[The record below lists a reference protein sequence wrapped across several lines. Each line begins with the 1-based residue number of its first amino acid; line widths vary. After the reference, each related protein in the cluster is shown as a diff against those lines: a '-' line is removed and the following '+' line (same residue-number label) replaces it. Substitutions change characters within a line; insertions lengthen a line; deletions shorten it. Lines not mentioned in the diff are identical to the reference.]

1 MYKYLEQRFALSEE
15 GARTF
20 VKGVFWTAWHY
31 ISLMLPLSF
40 MFLFLMEYMEKLKNP
55 NAEVHSLW
63 IYIAIAVAIFVV
75 MFGIYWL
82 SYGATYDSVYLES
95 KKRRI
100 SLAEKLRKLPL
111 AFFGKKNL
119 SDLTSTIMVDVSSL
133 EMIFSHAVPELFA
146 VIIMLIVC
154 CIGLAF
160 YNPYMTIALFWV
172 VPFAAMI
179 IVLTKKKQNA
189 AFTGTYN
196 SGRLVAEDIQEGL
209 ENVQEIKSYNEVE
222 SFLKEL
228 HAHAKAHEIAQ
239 LKGDVGPGV
248 LLNGAQIVL
257 KLGLASV
264 LIVGSYL
271 FAAGKLSTFDYL
283 VYIVCASTIFSPI
296 YLVLNNL
303 VELAFV
309 DVRIK
314 RFREMDALEV
324 QQGKTEFTPKNFD
337 IEFQNVDFFY
347 NTEKQ
352 VLKNVSFTAKQGEIT
367 ALVGPS
373 GSGKTTAAKL
383 AARFWDVNQG
393 KVLLGGE
400 DISTIEP
407 ETLLKYFSVVF
418 QDVVLFNTSIK
429 DNIRIGKRDAS
440 DEEILRAAKL
450 ANCDEFVNK
459 LPQGYDTVIGE
470 NGDTLSGGERQR
482 ISIARALLKDAPIV
496 LLDEATASLDVENES
511 KIQQSISEL
520 VQNKTVII
528 IAHRMRTI
536 ANADKVIVL
545 EKGSVA
551 EEGSPEE
558 LKAKGGLFTKM
569 LALQEVSK

>member
-271 FAAGKLSTFDYL
+271 FAAEKLSTFDYL

>member
-40 MFLFLMEYMEKLKNP
+40 TFLFLMEYMKKIQNP
-55 NAEVHSLW
+55 EAEVHELW
-63 IYIAIAVAIFVV
+63 VYIAIAVAIFVV
-75 MFGIYWL
+75 MFALYWL

-119 SDLTSTIMVDVSSL
+119 SDLTATIMADVNSL

-154 CIGLAF
+154 CVGLAF

-179 IVLTKKKQNA
+179 IVLSKKKQNA
-189 AFTGTYN
+189 AFVGTYN
-196 SGRLVAEDIQEGL
+196 SGRVVAETIQEGL

-222 SFLKEL
+222 SYLKEL
-228 HAHAKAHEIAQ
+228 HAHAKAYEMAE

-248 LLNGAQIVL
+248 FLNGAQIVL

-271 FAAGKLSTFDYL
+271 FAQGKLSTFDYL

-324 QQGKTEFTPKNFD
+324 QQGKTDFNPKNFD

-347 NTEKQ
+347 NAEKQ

>member
-40 MFLFLMEYMEKLKNP
+40 MFLFLMEYMKKIQNP
-55 NAEVHSLW
+55 DAEVHELW
-63 IYIAIAVAIFVV
+63 VYIAIAVAIFVV
-75 MFGIYWL
+75 MFVLFWL
-82 SYGATYDSVYLES
+82 SYGATYDSVYSES

-154 CIGLAF
+154 CVGLAF

-179 IVLTKKKQNA
+179 IVLSKKKQNT
-189 AFTGTYN
+189 AFMGTYN
-196 SGRLVAEDIQEGL
+196 SGRVVAEAIQEGL

-222 SFLKEL
+222 SYLKKL
-228 HAHAKAHEIAQ
+228 RSHTKAYEIAE

-248 LLNGAQIVL
+248 FLNGAQIVL

-271 FAAGKLSTFDYL
+271 FAQGKLSTFDYL

-296 YLVLNNL
+296 YLVMNNL

-324 QQGKTEFTPKNFD
+324 QQGKTDFNPKNFD

-347 NTEKQ
+347 NAEKQ

>member
-40 MFLFLMEYMEKLKNP
+40 TFLFLMEYMEKIQNP
-55 NAEVHSLW
+55 EAEVHELW
-63 IYIAIAVAIFVV
+63 VYIAIAVAIFVV
-75 MFGIYWL
+75 MFVIFWL
-82 SYGATYDSVYLES
+82 SYGATYDSVYSES

-119 SDLTSTIMVDVSSL
+119 SDLTSTIMADVNSL

-154 CIGLAF
+154 CVGLAF

-179 IVLTKKKQNA
+179 IVLSKKKQNA
-189 AFTGTYN
+189 AFVGTYN
-196 SGRLVAEDIQEGL
+196 SGRVVAEAIQEGL

-222 SFLKEL
+222 SYLKEL
-228 HAHAKAHEIAQ
+228 RSHTKAYEMAE

-248 LLNGAQIVL
+248 FLNGAQIVL

-271 FAAGKLSTFDYL
+271 FAQGKLSTFDYL

-324 QQGKTEFTPKNFD
+324 QQGKTDFNPKNFD

-347 NTEKQ
+347 NAEKQ

>member
-40 MFLFLMEYMEKLKNP
+40 TFLFLMEYMKKIQNP
-55 NAEVHSLW
+55 EAEVHELW
-63 IYIAIAVAIFVV
+63 VYIAIAVAIFVV
-75 MFGIYWL
+75 MFVLFWL

-119 SDLTSTIMVDVSSL
+119 SDLTSTIMADVNSL

-154 CIGLAF
+154 CVGLAF
-160 YNPYMTIALFWV
+160 FNPYMTIALFWV

-179 IVLTKKKQNA
+179 IVLSKKKQNA
-189 AFTGTYN
+189 AFVGTYN
-196 SGRLVAEDIQEGL
+196 SGRVVAEAIQEGL

-222 SFLKEL
+222 SYLKEL
-228 HAHAKAHEIAQ
+228 RSHTKAYEMAE
-239 LKGDVGPGV
+239 LKGDIGPGV
-248 LLNGAQIVL
+248 FLNGAQIVL

-271 FAAGKLSTFDYL
+271 FAQGKLSTFDYL

-324 QQGKTEFTPKNFD
+324 QQGKTDFNPKNFD

-347 NTEKQ
+347 NAEKQ

>member
-1 MYKYLEQRFALSEE
+1 MYKYLERRFALSEE

-40 MFLFLMEYMEKLKNP
+40 TFLFLMEYMKKIQNP
-55 NAEVHSLW
+55 EAEVHELW
-63 IYIAIAVAIFVV
+63 VYIAIAVAIFVV
-75 MFGIYWL
+75 MFVLFWL
-82 SYGATYDSVYLES
+82 SYGATYDSVYSES

-119 SDLTSTIMVDVSSL
+119 SDLTSTIMADVNSL

-154 CIGLAF
+154 CVGLAF

-179 IVLTKKKQNA
+179 IVLSKKKQNA
-189 AFTGTYN
+189 AFMGTYN
-196 SGRLVAEDIQEGL
+196 SGRVVAEAIQEGL

-222 SFLKEL
+222 SYLKEL
-228 HAHAKAHEIAQ
+228 HAHAKAYEMAE

-248 LLNGAQIVL
+248 FLNGAQIVL

-271 FAAGKLSTFDYL
+271 FAQGKLSTFDYL

-324 QQGKTEFTPKNFD
+324 QQGKTDFNPKNFD

-347 NTEKQ
+347 NAEKQ

>member
-40 MFLFLMEYMEKLKNP
+40 TFLFLMEYMKKIQNP
-55 NAEVHSLW
+55 EAEVHELW
-63 IYIAIAVAIFVV
+63 VYIAIAVAIFVV
-75 MFGIYWL
+75 MFVLFWL
-82 SYGATYDSVYLES
+82 SYGATYDSVYSES

-119 SDLTSTIMVDVSSL
+119 SDLTSTIMADVNSL

-154 CIGLAF
+154 CVGLAF

-179 IVLTKKKQNA
+179 IVLSKKKQNA
-189 AFTGTYN
+189 AFVGTYN
-196 SGRLVAEDIQEGL
+196 SGRVVAEAIQEGL

-222 SFLKEL
+222 SYLKEL
-228 HAHAKAHEIAQ
+228 RSHTKAYEMAE
-239 LKGDVGPGV
+239 LKGDIGPGV
-248 LLNGAQIVL
+248 FLNGAQIVL

-271 FAAGKLSTFDYL
+271 FAQGKLSTFDYL

-324 QQGKTEFTPKNFD
+324 QQGKTDFNPKNFD

-347 NTEKQ
+347 NAEKQ

>member
-40 MFLFLMEYMEKLKNP
+40 TFLFLMEYMKKIQNP
-55 NAEVHSLW
+55 EAEVHELW
-63 IYIAIAVAIFVV
+63 VYIAIAVAIFVV
-75 MFGIYWL
+75 MFALYWL

-119 SDLTSTIMVDVSSL
+119 SDLTSTIMADVNSL

-154 CIGLAF
+154 CVGLAF

-179 IVLTKKKQNA
+179 IVLSKKKQNA
-189 AFTGTYN
+189 AFVGTYN
-196 SGRLVAEDIQEGL
+196 SGRVVAETIQEGL

-222 SFLKEL
+222 SYLKEL
-228 HAHAKAHEIAQ
+228 RSHTKAYEMAE

-248 LLNGAQIVL
+248 FLNGAQIVL

-271 FAAGKLSTFDYL
+271 FAQGKLSTFDYL

-324 QQGKTEFTPKNFD
+324 QQGKTDFNPKNFD

-347 NTEKQ
+347 NAEKQ

>member
-1 MYKYLEQRFALSEE
+1 MYKYLERRFALSEE

-40 MFLFLMEYMEKLKNP
+40 TFLFLMEYMKKIQNP
-55 NAEVHSLW
+55 EAEVHELW
-63 IYIAIAVAIFVV
+63 VYIAIAVAIFVV
-75 MFGIYWL
+75 MFVLFWL
-82 SYGATYDSVYLES
+82 SYGATYDSVYSES

-119 SDLTSTIMVDVSSL
+119 SDLTSTIMADVNSL

-154 CIGLAF
+154 CVGLAF

-179 IVLTKKKQNA
+179 IVLSKKKQNA
-189 AFTGTYN
+189 AFVGTYN
-196 SGRLVAEDIQEGL
+196 SGRVVAETIQEGL

-222 SFLKEL
+222 SYLKEL
-228 HAHAKAHEIAQ
+228 HAHAKAYEMAE

-248 LLNGAQIVL
+248 FLNGAQIVL

-271 FAAGKLSTFDYL
+271 FAQGKLSTFDYL

-324 QQGKTEFTPKNFD
+324 QQGKTDFNPKNFD

-347 NTEKQ
+347 NAEKQ

-520 VQNKTVII
+520 VQNKSVII

>member
-40 MFLFLMEYMEKLKNP
+40 TFLFLMEYMKKIQNP
-55 NAEVHSLW
+55 EAEVHELW
-63 IYIAIAVAIFVV
+63 VYIAIAVAIFVV
-75 MFGIYWL
+75 MFALYWL

-119 SDLTSTIMVDVSSL
+119 SDLTSTIMVDVNSL

-154 CIGLAF
+154 CVGLAF

-179 IVLTKKKQNA
+179 IVLSKKKQNA
-189 AFTGTYN
+189 AFVGTYN
-196 SGRLVAEDIQEGL
+196 SGRVVAETIQEGL

-222 SFLKEL
+222 SYLKEL
-228 HAHAKAHEIAQ
+228 HAHAKAYEMAE
-239 LKGDVGPGV
+239 LKGDIGPGV
-248 LLNGAQIVL
+248 FLNGAQIVL

-271 FAAGKLSTFDYL
+271 FAQGKLSTFDYL

-324 QQGKTEFTPKNFD
+324 QQGKTDFNPKNFD

-347 NTEKQ
+347 NAEKQ

>member
-40 MFLFLMEYMEKLKNP
+40 TFLFLMEYMKKIQNP
-55 NAEVHSLW
+55 EAKVHELW
-63 IYIAIAVAIFVV
+63 VYIVIAVAIFVV
-75 MFGIYWL
+75 MFVLFWL
-82 SYGATYDSVYLES
+82 SYGATYDSVYSES

-119 SDLTSTIMVDVSSL
+119 SDLTSTIMADVNSL

-154 CIGLAF
+154 CAGLAF

-179 IVLTKKKQNA
+179 IVLSKKKQNA
-189 AFTGTYN
+189 AFVGTYN
-196 SGRLVAEDIQEGL
+196 SGRVVAEAIQEGL

-222 SFLKEL
+222 SYLKEL
-228 HAHAKAHEIAQ
+228 RSHTKAYEMAE
-239 LKGDVGPGV
+239 LKGDIGPGV
-248 LLNGAQIVL
+248 FLNGAQIVL

-271 FAAGKLSTFDYL
+271 FAQGKLSTFDYL

-324 QQGKTEFTPKNFD
+324 QQGKTDFNPKNFD

-347 NTEKQ
+347 NAEKQ

>member
-40 MFLFLMEYMEKLKNP
+40 TFLFLTEYMKKIQNP
-55 NAEVHSLW
+55 EAEVHELW
-63 IYIAIAVAIFVV
+63 VYIAIAVAIFVV
-75 MFGIYWL
+75 MFVLFWL
-82 SYGATYDSVYLES
+82 SYGATYDSVYSES

-154 CIGLAF
+154 CVGLAF

-179 IVLTKKKQNA
+179 IVLSKKKQNT
-189 AFTGTYN
+189 AFMGTYN
-196 SGRLVAEDIQEGL
+196 SGRVVAETIQEGL

-222 SFLKEL
+222 SYLKEL
-228 HAHAKAHEIAQ
+228 RSHTKAYEMAE

-248 LLNGAQIVL
+248 FLNGAQIVL

-271 FAAGKLSTFDYL
+271 FAQGKLSTFDYL

-296 YLVLNNL
+296 YLVMNNL

-324 QQGKTEFTPKNFD
+324 QQGKTDFNPKNFD

-347 NTEKQ
+347 NAEKQ

>member
-40 MFLFLMEYMEKLKNP
+40 TFLFLMEYMKKIQNP
-55 NAEVHSLW
+55 EVEVHELW
-63 IYIAIAVAIFVV
+63 VYIAIAVAIFVV
-75 MFGIYWL
+75 MFALYWL

-119 SDLTSTIMVDVSSL
+119 SDLTATIMADVNSL

-154 CIGLAF
+154 CVGLAF

-179 IVLTKKKQNA
+179 IVLSKKKQNA
-189 AFTGTYN
+189 AFVGTYN
-196 SGRLVAEDIQEGL
+196 SGRVVAETIQEGL

-222 SFLKEL
+222 SYLKEL
-228 HAHAKAHEIAQ
+228 HAHAKAYEMAE

-248 LLNGAQIVL
+248 FLNGAQIVL

-271 FAAGKLSTFDYL
+271 FAQGKLSTFDYL

-324 QQGKTEFTPKNFD
+324 QQGKTDFNPKNFD

-347 NTEKQ
+347 NAEKQ

>member
-40 MFLFLMEYMEKLKNP
+40 TFLFLMEYMEKLKNP

-119 SDLTSTIMVDVSSL
+119 SDLTSTIMVDVNSL

-154 CIGLAF
+154 CVGLAF

-179 IVLTKKKQNA
+179 IVLSKKKQNA
-189 AFTGTYN
+189 AFVGTYN
-196 SGRLVAEDIQEGL
+196 SGRVVAETIQEGL

-222 SFLKEL
+222 SYLKEL
-228 HAHAKAHEIAQ
+228 RSHTKAYEMAE

-248 LLNGAQIVL
+248 FLNGAQIVL

-271 FAAGKLSTFDYL
+271 FAQGKLSTFDYL

-324 QQGKTEFTPKNFD
+324 QQGKTDFNPKNFD

-347 NTEKQ
+347 NAEKQ

-558 LKAKGGLFTKM
+558 LKARGGLFTKM

>member
-40 MFLFLMEYMEKLKNP
+40 TFLFLMEYMKKIQNP
-55 NAEVHSLW
+55 EAEVHELW
-63 IYIAIAVAIFVV
+63 VYIAIAVAIFVV
-75 MFGIYWL
+75 MFVLFWL
-82 SYGATYDSVYLES
+82 SYGATYDSVYSES

-119 SDLTSTIMVDVSSL
+119 SDLTSTIMADVNSL

-154 CIGLAF
+154 CVGLAF

-179 IVLTKKKQNA
+179 IVLSKKKQNA
-189 AFTGTYN
+189 AFVGTYN
-196 SGRLVAEDIQEGL
+196 SGRVVAEAIQEGL

-222 SFLKEL
+222 SYLKEL
-228 HAHAKAHEIAQ
+228 HAHAKAYEMAE
-239 LKGDVGPGV
+239 LKGDIGPGV
-248 LLNGAQIVL
+248 FLNGAQIVL

-271 FAAGKLSTFDYL
+271 FAQGKLSTFDYL

-324 QQGKTEFTPKNFD
+324 QQGKTDFNPKNFD

-347 NTEKQ
+347 NAEKQ

-569 LALQEVSK
+569 LALQEVSR

>member
-40 MFLFLMEYMEKLKNP
+40 TFLFLMEYMKKIQNP
-55 NAEVHSLW
+55 EAEVHELW
-63 IYIAIAVAIFVV
+63 VYIAIAVAIFVV
-75 MFGIYWL
+75 MFVLFWL
-82 SYGATYDSVYLES
+82 SYGATYDSVYSES

-119 SDLTSTIMVDVSSL
+119 SDLTSTIMADVNSL

-154 CIGLAF
+154 CAGLAF

-179 IVLTKKKQNA
+179 IVLSKKKQNA
-189 AFTGTYN
+189 AFVGTYN
-196 SGRLVAEDIQEGL
+196 SGRVVAEAIQEGL

-222 SFLKEL
+222 SYLKEL
-228 HAHAKAHEIAQ
+228 RSHTKAYEMAE

-248 LLNGAQIVL
+248 FLNGAQIVL

-271 FAAGKLSTFDYL
+271 FAQGKLSTFDYL

-296 YLVLNNL
+296 YLVMNNL

-324 QQGKTEFTPKNFD
+324 QQGKTEFNPKNFD

-347 NTEKQ
+347 NAEKQ

>member
-1 MYKYLEQRFALSEE
+1 
-15 GARTF
+15 
-20 VKGVFWTAWHY
+20 
-31 ISLMLPLSF
+31 
-40 MFLFLMEYMEKLKNP
+40 
-55 NAEVHSLW
+55 
-63 IYIAIAVAIFVV
+63 
-75 MFGIYWL
+75 
-82 SYGATYDSVYLES
+82 
-95 KKRRI
+95 
-100 SLAEKLRKLPL
+100 
-111 AFFGKKNL
+111 
-119 SDLTSTIMVDVSSL
+119 
-133 EMIFSHAVPELFA
+133 
-146 VIIMLIVC
+146 
-154 CIGLAF
+154 
-160 YNPYMTIALFWV
+160 
-172 VPFAAMI
+172 
-179 IVLTKKKQNA
+179 
-189 AFTGTYN
+189 
-196 SGRLVAEDIQEGL
+196 
-209 ENVQEIKSYNEVE
+209 
-222 SFLKEL
+222 
-228 HAHAKAHEIAQ
+228 
-239 LKGDVGPGV
+239 
-248 LLNGAQIVL
+248 
-257 KLGLASV
+257 
-264 LIVGSYL
+264 
-271 FAAGKLSTFDYL
+271 

-347 NTEKQ
+347 NAEKQ

>member
-40 MFLFLMEYMEKLKNP
+40 TFLFLMEYMKKIQNP
-55 NAEVHSLW
+55 EAEVHELW
-63 IYIAIAVAIFVV
+63 VYIAIAVAIFVV
-75 MFGIYWL
+75 MFVLFWL
-82 SYGATYDSVYLES
+82 SYGATYDSVYSES

-119 SDLTSTIMVDVSSL
+119 SDLTSTIMADVNSL

-154 CIGLAF
+154 CAGLAF

-179 IVLTKKKQNA
+179 IVLSKKKQNA
-189 AFTGTYN
+189 AFVGTYN
-196 SGRLVAEDIQEGL
+196 SGRVVAETIQEGL

-222 SFLKEL
+222 SYLKEL
-228 HAHAKAHEIAQ
+228 HAHAKAYEMAE
-239 LKGDVGPGV
+239 LKGDIGPGV
-248 LLNGAQIVL
+248 FLNGAQIVL

-271 FAAGKLSTFDYL
+271 FAQGKLSTFDYL

-324 QQGKTEFTPKNFD
+324 QQGKTDFNPKNFD

-347 NTEKQ
+347 NAEKQ

>member
-40 MFLFLMEYMEKLKNP
+40 TFLFLMEYMKKIQNP
-55 NAEVHSLW
+55 DAEVHELW
-63 IYIAIAVAIFVV
+63 VYIAIAVAIFVV
-75 MFGIYWL
+75 MFVLFWL
-82 SYGATYDSVYLES
+82 SYGATYDSVYSES

-119 SDLTSTIMVDVSSL
+119 SDLTSTIMADVNSL

-154 CIGLAF
+154 CVGLAF

-179 IVLTKKKQNA
+179 IVLSKKKQNA
-189 AFTGTYN
+189 AFVGTYN
-196 SGRLVAEDIQEGL
+196 SGRVVAETIQEGL

-222 SFLKEL
+222 SYLKEL
-228 HAHAKAHEIAQ
+228 HAHAKAYEMAE
-239 LKGDVGPGV
+239 LKGDIGPGV
-248 LLNGAQIVL
+248 FLNGAQIVL

-271 FAAGKLSTFDYL
+271 FAQGKLSTFDYL

-324 QQGKTEFTPKNFD
+324 QQGKTDFNPKNFD

-347 NTEKQ
+347 NAEKQ

>member
-40 MFLFLMEYMEKLKNP
+40 TFLFLMEYMKKIQNP
-55 NAEVHSLW
+55 EAEVHELW
-63 IYIAIAVAIFVV
+63 VYIAIAVAIFVV
-75 MFGIYWL
+75 MFVLFWL
-82 SYGATYDSVYLES
+82 SYGATYDSVYSES

-119 SDLTSTIMVDVSSL
+119 SDLTSTIMADVNSL

-154 CIGLAF
+154 CVGLAF

-179 IVLTKKKQNA
+179 IVLSKKKQNA
-189 AFTGTYN
+189 AFVGTYN
-196 SGRLVAEDIQEGL
+196 SGRVVAEAIQEGL

-222 SFLKEL
+222 SYLKEL
-228 HAHAKAHEIAQ
+228 HAHAKTYEMAE
-239 LKGDVGPGV
+239 LKGDIGPGV
-248 LLNGAQIVL
+248 FLNGAQIVL

-271 FAAGKLSTFDYL
+271 FAQGKLSTFDYL

-324 QQGKTEFTPKNFD
+324 QQGKTDFNPKNFD

-347 NTEKQ
+347 NAEKQ

-558 LKAKGGLFTKM
+558 LKARGGLFTKM

>member
-40 MFLFLMEYMEKLKNP
+40 TFLFLMEYMKKIQNP
-55 NAEVHSLW
+55 EAEVHELW
-63 IYIAIAVAIFVV
+63 VYIAIAVAIFVV
-75 MFGIYWL
+75 MFVLFWL
-82 SYGATYDSVYLES
+82 SYGATYDSVYSES

-119 SDLTSTIMVDVSSL
+119 SDLTSTIMVDVNSL

-154 CIGLAF
+154 CAGLAF

-179 IVLTKKKQNA
+179 IVLSKKKQNA
-189 AFTGTYN
+189 AFVGTYN
-196 SGRLVAEDIQEGL
+196 SGRVVAEAIQEGL

-222 SFLKEL
+222 SYLKEL
-228 HAHAKAHEIAQ
+228 HAHAKAYEMAE
-239 LKGDVGPGV
+239 LKGDIGPGV
-248 LLNGAQIVL
+248 FLNGAQIVL

-271 FAAGKLSTFDYL
+271 FAQGKLSTFDYL

-324 QQGKTEFTPKNFD
+324 QQGKTDFNPKNFD

-347 NTEKQ
+347 NAEKQ

>member
-40 MFLFLMEYMEKLKNP
+40 TFLFLMEYMKKIQNP
-55 NAEVHSLW
+55 EAEVHELW
-63 IYIAIAVAIFVV
+63 VYIAIAVAIFVV
-75 MFGIYWL
+75 MFVLFWL
-82 SYGATYDSVYLES
+82 SYGATYDSVYSES

-119 SDLTSTIMVDVSSL
+119 SDLTSTIMADVNSL

-154 CIGLAF
+154 CAGLAF

-179 IVLTKKKQNA
+179 IVLSKKKQNA
-189 AFTGTYN
+189 AFVGTYN
-196 SGRLVAEDIQEGL
+196 SGRVVAEAIQEGL

-222 SFLKEL
+222 SYLKEL
-228 HAHAKAHEIAQ
+228 RSHTKAYEMAE

-248 LLNGAQIVL
+248 FLNGAQIVL

-271 FAAGKLSTFDYL
+271 FAQGKLSTFDYL

-324 QQGKTEFTPKNFD
+324 QQGKTDFNPKNFD

-347 NTEKQ
+347 NAEKQ

>member
-154 CIGLAF
+154 CVGLAF

-271 FAAGKLSTFDYL
+271 FAQGKLSTFDYL

>member
-40 MFLFLMEYMEKLKNP
+40 TFLFLMEYMKKIQNP
-55 NAEVHSLW
+55 EAEVHELW

-75 MFGIYWL
+75 MFVLYWL

-119 SDLTSTIMVDVSSL
+119 SDLTSTIMVDVNSL

-154 CIGLAF
+154 CVGLAF

-179 IVLTKKKQNA
+179 IVLSKKKQNA
-189 AFTGTYN
+189 AFVGTYN
-196 SGRLVAEDIQEGL
+196 SGRVVAEAIQEGL

-222 SFLKEL
+222 SYLKEL
-228 HAHAKAHEIAQ
+228 HAHAKAYEMAE

-248 LLNGAQIVL
+248 FLNGAQIVL

-271 FAAGKLSTFDYL
+271 FAQGKLSTFDYL

-324 QQGKTEFTPKNFD
+324 QQGKTDFNPKNFD

-347 NTEKQ
+347 NAEKQ

-400 DISTIEP
+400 DISTVEP

>member
-40 MFLFLMEYMEKLKNP
+40 MFLFLMEYMKKIQNP
-55 NAEVHSLW
+55 DAEVHELW
-63 IYIAIAVAIFVV
+63 VYIAIAVAIFVV
-75 MFGIYWL
+75 MFVLFWL
-82 SYGATYDSVYLES
+82 SYGATYDSVYSES

-154 CIGLAF
+154 CVGLAF

-179 IVLTKKKQNA
+179 IVLSKKKQNA
-189 AFTGTYN
+189 AFVGTYN
-196 SGRLVAEDIQEGL
+196 SGRVVAETIQEGL

-222 SFLKEL
+222 SYLKEL
-228 HAHAKAHEIAQ
+228 HAHAKAYEMAE

-248 LLNGAQIVL
+248 FLNGAQIVL

-271 FAAGKLSTFDYL
+271 FAQGKLSTFDYL

-324 QQGKTEFTPKNFD
+324 QQGKTDFSPKNFD

-347 NTEKQ
+347 NAEKQ

-429 DNIRIGKRDAS
+429 DNIRIGKRVAS

>member
-40 MFLFLMEYMEKLKNP
+40 TFLFLMEYMKKIQNP
-55 NAEVHSLW
+55 EAEVHELW
-63 IYIAIAVAIFVV
+63 VYIAIAVAIFVV
-75 MFGIYWL
+75 MFVLFWL
-82 SYGATYDSVYLES
+82 SYGATYDSVYSES

-119 SDLTSTIMVDVSSL
+119 SDLTSTIMADVNSL

-154 CIGLAF
+154 CVGLAF

-179 IVLTKKKQNA
+179 IVLSKKKQNA
-189 AFTGTYN
+189 AFVGTYN
-196 SGRLVAEDIQEGL
+196 SGRVVAETIQEGL

-222 SFLKEL
+222 SYLKEL
-228 HAHAKAHEIAQ
+228 HAHAKAYEMAE
-239 LKGDVGPGV
+239 LKGDIGPGV
-248 LLNGAQIVL
+248 FLNGAQIVL

-271 FAAGKLSTFDYL
+271 FAQGKLSTFDYL

-296 YLVLNNL
+296 YLVMNNL

-324 QQGKTEFTPKNFD
+324 QQGKTDFNPKNFD

-347 NTEKQ
+347 NAEKQ

-418 QDVVLFNTSIK
+418 QDVVLFNTSVK

>member
-40 MFLFLMEYMEKLKNP
+40 TFLFLMEYMKKIQNP
-55 NAEVHSLW
+55 EAEVHELW
-63 IYIAIAVAIFVV
+63 VYIAIAVAIFVV
-75 MFGIYWL
+75 MFVLFWL
-82 SYGATYDSVYLES
+82 SYGATYDSVYSES

-119 SDLTSTIMVDVSSL
+119 SDLTSTIMADVNSL

-154 CIGLAF
+154 CVGLAF

-179 IVLTKKKQNA
+179 IVLSKKKQNA
-189 AFTGTYN
+189 AFVGTYN
-196 SGRLVAEDIQEGL
+196 SGRVVAETIQEGL

-222 SFLKEL
+222 SYLKEL
-228 HAHAKAHEIAQ
+228 HAHAKAYEMAE
-239 LKGDVGPGV
+239 LKGDIGPGV
-248 LLNGAQIVL
+248 FLNGAQIVL

-271 FAAGKLSTFDYL
+271 FAQGKLSTFDYL

-324 QQGKTEFTPKNFD
+324 QQGKTDFNPKNFD

-347 NTEKQ
+347 NAEKQ

-558 LKAKGGLFTKM
+558 LKAKGGLITKM